1 MRRDLHH
8 GCEANIVT
16 TPRGSSAPDSCP
28 RAFGDATPK
37 SRNKPTSRHRREVVL
52 SVLAK
57 DLEWHDVEQ
66 QKARKQTHFIR
77 GIAAFFQRQVA
88 LHHGREARPALIR
101 PSWFSHRSH
110 HENRAGQLPWQKKA
124 REATERERKNKPTSA
139 TPRDRRKERI
149 TIDAM
154 SAVGFFEVSL
164 SCADG
169 ASEASASSRRL
180 RPGCDRA

>member
-37 SRNKPTSRHRREVVL
+37 SKNKPTSRHRREVAL

-66 QKARKQTHFIR
+66 QKRENKPTLSAELLRFFR
-77 GIAAFFQRQVA
+77 GRW
-88 LHHGREARPALIR
+88 HSTTGREARPALIR
-101 PSWFSHRSH
+101 PSRFSHRSH
-110 HENRAGQLPWQKKA
+110 RENRAGQLLSQKKA

-139 TPRDRRKERI
+139 TRRDRRKERI

-154 SAVGFFEVSL
+154 SAAGFFEVSP
-164 SCADG
+164 SCADA
-169 ASEASASSRRL
+169 ASRASASSRRL